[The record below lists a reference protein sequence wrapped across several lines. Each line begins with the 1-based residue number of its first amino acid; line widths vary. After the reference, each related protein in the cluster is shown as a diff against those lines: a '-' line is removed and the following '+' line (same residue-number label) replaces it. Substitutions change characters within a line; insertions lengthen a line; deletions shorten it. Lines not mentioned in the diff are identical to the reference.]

1 MFRPQ
6 AQAETHSTAQ
16 GPLHASRTTHAET
29 HSRPGE
35 ALRGS
40 RPPCAE
46 THSKRPGPPL
56 ASASGTYF
64 FLFLNRLQAQAHRDP
79 GSSPRASRKDLFF
92 LFINRLQAQAHRDP
106 VGSPRA
112 SRTISK
118 NFFYFLFL
126 DYKHKRAPWHSSSGP
141 GWPRAFLLTAWKM

>member
-6 AQAETHSTAQ
+6 AQ
-16 GPLHASRTTHAET
+16 AET

-46 THSKRPGPPL
+46 AHSRAPGTPL
-56 ASASGTYF
+56 ASSSYF

-92 LFINRLQAQAHRDP
+92 LF
-106 VGSPRA
+106 
-112 SRTISK
+112 
-118 NFFYFLFL
+118 L
-126 DYKHKRAPWHSSSGP
+126 DYKHKRRPAAAQPNATHNFIDSP
-141 GWPRAFLLTAWKM
+141 